1 MPFVKGMPKP
11 PKSGRRHG
19 SISKL
24 SREVYS
30 RLESLGVDPIE
41 GMARIAE
48 DRKQDM
54 ALRGKM
60 YAELAQYCYPK
71 RRSVEHSGPGGDP
84 IEINAL
90 TGKQALEARIAGIR
104 QRLGIAD
111 RA

>member
-1 MPFVKGMPKP
+1 MPFVKGTPKP
-11 PKSGRRHG
+11 PKSGRKHG
-19 SISKL
+19 SVTKL
-24 SREVYS
+24 SREVHL
-30 RLESLGVDPIE
+30 RLELMGVDPIE

-71 RRSVEHSGPGGDP
+71 RRSVEHSGPGGEP

-104 QRLGIAD
+104 ERLRITE
-111 RA
+111 